1 MEVIWEEGEV
11 RSADEGAM
19 PPVMELIRDAVAVS
33 RVTCRP
39 IKKIMLTKSEK
50 TRFDNEIDFL
60 NAKFNKDSIM
70 GVELEVDND

>member
-1 MEVIWEEGEV
+1 MEVVWEEGEV
-11 RSADEGAM
+11 HPKDEWM
-19 PPVMELIRDAVAVS
+19 TPPVMEQIRDAVAVS

-60 NAKFNKDSIM
+60 NAKFSKDSIM
-70 GVELEVDND
+70 GVELEVAND